1 MSNFQIYTAGNRT
14 SGVPLESLPVGI
26 AQLVVNKDNFTNKT
40 DFFTDPYNAA
50 NLFDPSKHT
59 NVCTVPLP

>member
-14 SGVPLESLPVGI
+14 SGVPLESLPLGI

-40 DFFTDPYNAA
+40 DFFY
-50 NLFDPSKHT
+50 
-59 NVCTVPLP
+59 